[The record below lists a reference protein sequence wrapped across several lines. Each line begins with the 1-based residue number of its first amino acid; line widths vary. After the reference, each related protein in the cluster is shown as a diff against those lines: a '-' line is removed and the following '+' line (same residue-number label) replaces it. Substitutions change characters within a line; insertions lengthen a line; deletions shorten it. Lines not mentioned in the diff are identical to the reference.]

1 MQLCACGGGDYR
13 PCQVHILRRTEQHK
27 SAHYNNN
34 FWCIYH
40 NKTHTYTVYGSAILH
55 LLFLPHYYNNVCVC
69 AYALY
74 MMVVCVRDCV
84 YECGNLFAWNETMAE
99 RRQQQVFVC
108 SAAAIHSQSLF
119 LLPIATNRRFITEK
133 NLYFW
138 LFSSVAGLFLLQFG
152 SAVLVALCMLRIE
165 FCMSFFAIT
174 WYYIHV
180 ECESCK
186 RHLVLA
192 VSSVWV
198 RCGYASSSIKV

>member
-1 MQLCACGGGDYR
+1 MIAVKVIRDCARYTYR
-13 PCQVHILRRTEQHK
+13 ETDEEHK
-27 SAHYNNN
+27 FAHYNNN

-40 NKTHTYTVYGSAILH
+40 NKTHTYTVYGSAILL
-55 LLFLPHYYNNVCVC
+55 LLFLPHYYNNACVC

-74 MMVVCVRDCV
+74 VVVCVRDCV

-108 SAAAIHSQSLF
+108 SAAAIHCQSLF

-152 SAVLVALCMLRIE
+152 SAVLVRSVALCMLRIE

-180 ECESCK
+180 ACESC
-186 RHLVLA
+186 
-192 VSSVWV
+192 
-198 RCGYASSSIKV
+198 